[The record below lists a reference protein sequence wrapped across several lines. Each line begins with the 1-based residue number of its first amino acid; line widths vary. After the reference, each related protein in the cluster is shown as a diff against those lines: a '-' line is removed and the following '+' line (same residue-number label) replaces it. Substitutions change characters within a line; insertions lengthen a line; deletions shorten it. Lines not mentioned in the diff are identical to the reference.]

1 MVIHFEGGMMGS
13 TNGVNTGKQDGWL
26 AGVESDA
33 LPHDKARAFGDGGP
47 PQRYSP
53 ALVSTG
59 ASECPSRLPR
69 KLSRASRRV
78 LISPRADRL
87 TIKAPRGPLS
97 NSDSV
102 CYLVLF
108 GGLFPVISEC

>member
-47 PQRYSP
+47 RNAIPPPWSLPESP
-53 ALVSTG
+53 
-59 ASECPSRLPR
+59 
-69 KLSRASRRV
+69 
-78 LISPRADRL
+78 
-87 TIKAPRGPLS
+87 
-97 NSDSV
+97 
-102 CYLVLF
+102 
-108 GGLFPVISEC
+108 